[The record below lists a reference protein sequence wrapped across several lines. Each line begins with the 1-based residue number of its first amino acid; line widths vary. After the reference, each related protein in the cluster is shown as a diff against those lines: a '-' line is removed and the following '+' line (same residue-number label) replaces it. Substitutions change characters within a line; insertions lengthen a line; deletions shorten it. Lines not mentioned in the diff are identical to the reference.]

1 MNHISHLDPMT
12 LGWFLYEHGRLVRYL
27 AKEAL
32 WHTPL
37 LKYIVKDAGQIPVA
51 RMTEGAASAFDAA
64 VEAVHAGE
72 CIGVYPEGT
81 ITKDP
86 DGWPMRGKTGAARIA
101 LATGCPVIPIGQWG
115 AQDILPAYSMPPARV
130 PAQDGPLQGG
140 RPGRPRATC
149 VDKPLTNE
157 VLHEATDRIMA
168 AITALVEDLRGET
181 APAVRFD
188 PKTSGVERD
197 RQPEQAE
204 AGPGM
209 TKVAVFGAGSWG
221 TAFSLVLA
229 DAGQDVTIWGRRPE
243 VCEAINERHENT
255 EYFPGIELPAHA
267 CGPRRDPEEAAAGA
281 EFVVLSMPS
290 QKLRENLGAVDRRAC
305 RTDAVFVSLMKGVE
319 LGTTKRMSEVIA
331 EVTGAGPERI
341 CVVSGPNLA
350 REIALR
356 EPAAS
361 VVACEDETVAAA
373 AAGPRATP
381 RRSAP
386 TAAPTCSA
394 ASSAAPTR
402 TSSRC
407 ASGWRSGSASATTPR
422 RR

>member
-1 MNHISHLDPMT
+1 MT

-32 WHTPL
+32 WHTPV

-64 VEAVHAGE
+64 VEAIHAGE

-115 AQDILPAYSMPPARV
+115 AQDILPAYSM
-130 PAQDGPLQGG
+130 
-140 RPGRPRATC
+140 RPHLIPRKTAHYKVGDPVDLDDLRGQAADRTRCCTRRPTGSWRPSPRSC
-149 VDKPLTNE
+149 
-157 VLHEATDRIMA
+157 
-168 AITALVEDLRGET
+168 EDLRGEHGSRRT
-181 APAVRFD
+181 LRPEGLRR
-188 PKTSGVERD
+188 ERD

-204 AGPGM
+204 AGARM

-243 VCEAINERHENT
+243 VCDGDQRAPREHRVLPRHRAAPVG
-255 EYFPGIELPAHA
+255 PGHP
-267 CGPRRDPEEAAAGA
+267 GPRGGGRRSRVRRTLRAVAEAA
-281 EFVVLSMPS
+281 
-290 QKLRENLGAVDRRAC
+290 REPRPVDRRDAGRRRVRLADEGRRARHHQADERGDPRGHRRAGPSASAWSAGPTSRARSRSASRPPASSRARTRTSPDGC
-305 RTDAVFVSLMKGVE
+305 RTS
-319 LGTTKRMSEVIA
+319 
-331 EVTGAGPERI
+331 
-341 CVVSGPNLA
+341 
-350 REIALR
+350 
-356 EPAAS
+356 
-361 VVACEDETVAAA
+361 
-373 AAGPRATP
+373 ATR

-402 TSSRC
+402 TSSRS
-407 ASGWRSGSASATTPR
+407 ASGWRSGSASATTPPPR
-422 RR
+422 